1 MPAGPLRPRVPRPA
15 RPRQDGVRQDLRG
28 SAVCTASTSVMA
40 FEELAFDDETL
51 SLSQIDRNDCPL
63 DAKQGY
69 ADMAGV
75 LLLFL
80 LLLLL
85 GKAQEKAAEFADT
98 QVGAVEGRRAGGAG
112 NGLLIRMAG
121 FACWRVGVS
130 ACWRTRVAIFG
141 CRTSYHPVKFF
152 G

>member
-1 MPAGPLRPRVPRPA
+1 MSPFPPH
-15 RPRQDGVRQDLRG
+15 QDGVRPDLRG
-28 SAVCTASTSVMA
+28 SAICTASMSV
-40 FEELAFDDETL
+40 LAYEDETFTL
-51 SLSQIDRNDCPL
+51 SPLDRNDCPL

-98 QVGAVEGRRAGGAG
+98 QV
-112 NGLLIRMAG
+112 
-121 FACWRVGVS
+121 S
-130 ACWRTRVAIFG
+130 Q
-141 CRTSYHPVKFF
+141 
-152 G
+152 